1 MRITGGEFGGRILK
15 VPKSDAIRPT
25 QDRVREALFNI
36 IQFEVPGADF
46 LDLFAGS
53 GAVGI
58 EALSRGAKSATFVE
72 QDRRHFSVLGENV
85 GMVSCAPGQYAADK
99 PFNFSTFQLFN
110 RPCRRLS
117 LDRVLFRAWLFDCV
131 CRSAVCAWR
140 GEGLCERP
148 RDACRSRG
156 GASGRAIRRRDDGG
170 PEGRGDARLGACP
183 RPDLRQDPPMPL
195 AAPRCGVKKKA
206 FGDCRRPFSHLTAM
220 RVTRPSDWLRSG
232 FRRAWNP
239 CT

>member
-72 QDRRHFSVLGENV
+72 QDRCHFSVLGENV
-85 GMVSCAPGQYAADK
+85 GMVSCANNGHPTSGIRHQTS
-99 PFNFSTFQLFN
+99 N
-110 RPCRRLS
+110 
-117 LDRVLFRAWLFDCV
+117 CV
-131 CRSAVCAWR
+131 CADVYRWI
-140 GEGLCERP
+140 
-148 RDACRSRG
+148 
-156 GASGRAIRRRDDGG
+156 ASYSG
-170 PEGRGDARLGACP
+170 PGFSIAFADPPGRGDARLGACP

-195 AAPRCGVKKKA
+195 APPRCGVKK
-206 FGDCRRPFSHLTAM
+206 
-220 RVTRPSDWLRSG
+220 RPSAIAGGL
-232 FRRAWNP
+232 FRI
-239 CT
+239 

>member
-72 QDRRHFSVLGENV
+72 QDRRHMPVLLENLRL
-85 GMVSCAPGQYAADK
+85 VSHSGSSQLANLSTFQ
-99 PFNFSTFQLFN
+99 PFNFSTVLADVYRWIASYSGPGFSIAFADPPYALGEERGYASVLATLADRGVVRPGGLFVAEMTEVQKAEETPGWELV
-110 RPCRRLS
+110 RDRTYGKTRLCLWRRL
-117 LDRVLFRAWLFDCV
+117 VA
-131 CRSAVCAWR
+131 
-140 GEGLCERP
+140 E
-148 RDACRSRG
+148 
-156 GASGRAIRRRDDGG
+156 
-170 PEGRGDARLGACP
+170 
-183 RPDLRQDPPMPL
+183 
-195 AAPRCGVKKKA
+195 
-206 FGDCRRPFSHLTAM
+206 
-220 RVTRPSDWLRSG
+220 
-232 FRRAWNP
+232 
-239 CT
+239 